1 MPVCIIFAFMSDF
14 SKIKTIFLAFILY
27 FFIINSC
34 FAINNQQE
42 LDYLKYKLT
51 SYIYSTTKTL
61 KTSDRYLDNDLFCY
75 LGSDNLIDF
84 MEKNDLNQIL
94 LDVKSIRDFES
105 VKKDN
110 MLKVCS
116 IVYVACNKMKTFK
129 FLNNNF
135 IDNNILTLSSC
146 DSFVDNGGDIQIQ
159 VGRKSLELE
168 INEYN
173 FKLKQIKLN
182 PSLIAIINNKQENI
196 VYE

>member
-1 MPVCIIFAFMSDF
+1 MSDF
-14 SKIKTIFLAFILY
+14 SKIKTIFLAFVLY
-27 FFIINSC
+27 LFTINTC
-34 FAINNQQE
+34 LAINTQQE

-61 KTSDRYLDNDLFCY
+61 KTSDLYLDSDLFCY

-94 LDVKSIRDFES
+94 LDVKSIRDFEND
-105 VKKDN
+105 VRKKDN
-110 MLKVCS
+110 MLKLCS
-116 IVYVACNKMKTFK
+116 VVYVACNKMKTFK
-129 FLNNNF
+129 FLNNSF

-159 VGRKSLELE
+159 IGRKNLELE
-168 INEYN
+168 INEQN

-182 PSLIAIINNKQENI
+182 PSLITIINNKKENI